1 MPTSFVTAAV
11 GGMSLAT
18 YTDADQISSYATTA
32 MQWANENGLIIGGHG
47 HHARTAWHRDP
58 CRGLQTILMRFCED
72 VLK

>member
-32 MQWANENGLIIGGHG
+32 MQWANENGLIIGGTDTTLAPHG
-47 HHARTAWHRDP
+47 TAIRAEGCKP
-58 CRGLQTILMRFCED
+58 S
-72 VLK
+72 